1 MEEIKKELEELKNS
15 ALGPLRII
23 VYIAIILC
31 LILEE
36 IKALN
41 KKQKYNTYRWFKSLR
56 YKKYLTKQKKYDFNS
71 TEI

>member
-41 KKQKYNTYRWFKSLR
+41 KKQKYTTYR
-56 YKKYLTKQKKYDFNS
+56 
-71 TEI
+71 